1 MKLLYIMQGTPATV
15 QDGSYARPYQVHPDA
30 PDEFDAIFKK
40 NRGANTFLLYPG
52 DYQTRGCYA
61 FPDTNLALIDPNS
74 CLIGMCGSQVTKIT
88 LASGYVETNQSG
100 QPIKQA
106 EALMLGGLQQTGS
119 ERMIVG
125 GFTLDVTA
133 ARHPTV
139 ALHVVS
145 SGAQVLDVRVKGL
158 HGGINH
164 PPEGTPRGEEGF
176 GILVNDGPGT
186 LGGGSKISDCS
197 VEVIDV
203 PDQYATGIY
212 LGSLAVRRAPNAIHG
227 CYAFST
233 NSPGRLQSHA
243 AFAANENTHISNCTA
258 SGFDRFVFCDTR
270 DCGDLTITGCRGD
283 FGYAAID
290 FTAKQTAT
298 NVSQYRRRIRIADC
312 ILANDLPSPIQ
323 PPGQPHS
330 IFIKIHDGPDPED
343 THDVMLIAGID
354 VDGCIVTSNQPPGT
368 LPQGFYVCSIQGALA
383 EKIWIRNSMF
393 PAGARTTEGVY
404 SPTIPGSVVFEML
417 R

>member
-74 CLIGMCGSQVTKIT
+74 CLIGRCGSQVTKIS
-88 LASGYVETNQSG
+88 LASGYIEVQSDG
-100 QPIKQA
+100 TPIA
-106 EALMLGGLQQTGS
+106 AVEALMLGGLQQTGS

-139 ALHVVS
+139 ALHAVS

-158 HGGINH
+158 RGSLATAGPSGGPN
-164 PPEGTPRGEEGF
+164 GEEGF

-186 LGGGSKISDCS
+186 IGGGSKISDCS
-197 VEVIDV
+197 VELNGVADS
-203 PDQYATGIY
+203 YCTAIY
-212 LGSLAVRRAPNAIHG
+212 LGSLAVRKAPNAIHG
-227 CYAFST
+227 CYAK
-233 NSPGRLQSHA
+233 SPITAGQRQAHA
-243 AFAANENTHISNCTA
+243 AFACNENTQINNCTA
-258 SGFDRFVFCDTR
+258 NGFERFVFSDTK
-270 DCGDLTITGCRGD
+270 DAGDIVISGCRGD
-283 FGYAAID
+283 FGYCAID
-290 FTAKQTAT
+290 FPALQTEKNT
-298 NVSQYRRRIRIADC
+298 TIYRRRIRVTDC
-312 ILANDLPSPIQ
+312 ILANDTPT
-323 PPGQPHS
+323 PGADHS
-330 IFIKIHDGPDPED
+330 IFIKLHDD
-343 THDVMLIAGID
+343 TAPHDQVLIAGVD
-354 VDGCIVTSNQPPGT
+354 VDGCIVTSNRLPGT
-368 LPQGFYVCSIQGALA
+368 FPAGFYVCSVKGALA

-393 PAGARTTEGVY
+393 PSGARTTEGVY
-404 SPTIPGSVVFEML
+404 PPTLGGSVVFEML